1 MIRRNVGRLLSV
13 ALSIWVSAGAT
24 TIRAE
29 EGADW
34 ASFGRD
40 PGGSQHSPLT
50 QIDVR
55 NVKQLQRVWTYRTGD
70 FIDAP
75 YPKGTVSQSIAL
87 HANHTLYICTPFNR
101 VIALDPTTGHERWS
115 FDPHKPDPKTGRPA
129 LSPPLAMAS
138 RCRGVAYWPAPAI
151 DGAPV
156 SSAAHATNAAAAA
169 GSAVP
174 CRKIGRAHV

>member
-1 MIRRNVGRLLSV
+1 MIHRNFCSMLVV
-13 ALSIWVSAGAT
+13 ALSILIGAGGAAT
-24 TIRAE
+24 RAE
-29 EGADW
+29 DGADW
-34 ASFGRD
+34 AAFGRD

-55 NVKQLQRVWTYRTGD
+55 NVKQLKRVWTYRSGD
-70 FIDAP
+70 FIEAP

-101 VIALDPTTGHERWS
+101 VIALDPTTGRERWS

-138 RCRGVAYWPAPAI
+138 RCRGVA
-151 DGAPV
+151 
-156 SSAAHATNAAAAA
+156 
-169 GSAVP
+169 
-174 CRKIGRAHV
+174 

>member
-75 YPKGTVSQSIAL
+75 YPKGTVSQRL
-87 HANHTLYICTPFNR
+87 TTYVHTDFKHR
-101 VIALDPTTGHERWS
+101 R
-115 FDPHKPDPKTGRPA
+115 
-129 LSPPLAMAS
+129 
-138 RCRGVAYWPAPAI
+138 
-151 DGAPV
+151 
-156 SSAAHATNAAAAA
+156 
-169 GSAVP
+169 
-174 CRKIGRAHV
+174 